1 MHTILEQENE
11 ERQWDLYCAIAANPF
26 AEDVGNFEDF
36 KRSFRNTSPNG
47 KKETDQ
53 TEMNETR
60 INLQVEEADKIL
72 KGFTPPQKGGS

>member
-1 MHTILEQENE
+1 MRTILDQENE
-11 ERQWDLYCAIAANPF
+11 EKQWDLYCAITANPF
-26 AEDVGNFEDF
+26 VGDVGDFEDF
-36 KRSFRNTSPNG
+36 KRSFGNDSPNG

-72 KGFTPPQKGGS
+72 KGFTPPQKGGA

>member
-1 MHTILEQENE
+1 MRTILAQENE

-26 AEDVGNFEDF
+26 VEDAGTFDDF
-36 KRSFRNTSPNG
+36 KRSFRNAPPDG

-53 TEMNETR
+53 NEMNETR

-72 KGFTPPQKGGS
+72 KGFTPPQKGGA